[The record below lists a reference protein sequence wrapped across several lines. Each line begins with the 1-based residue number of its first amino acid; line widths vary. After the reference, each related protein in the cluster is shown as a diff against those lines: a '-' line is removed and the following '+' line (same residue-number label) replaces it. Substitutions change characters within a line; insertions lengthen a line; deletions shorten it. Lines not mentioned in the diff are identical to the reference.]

1 MTRRAFTLIE
11 LIVATLILSV
21 VIVSIYGAFNAG
33 IKVWSRNAEGKDLQ
47 KIRIA
52 LLRIQKELRSSFF
65 FSGIPFSGTSM
76 SIIFPAVE
84 EKDKIYAVNYYILE
98 DRNKGCEV
106 LMKRK
111 SVFTAAGLLEEQA
124 MDEFIFSADSIS
136 FEYAHEPKDGL
147 EGFEWKGIWEESL
160 EKIPSL
166 VKINFKLGPDKEIY
180 HKIMFIP
187 HEK

>member
-11 LIVATLILSV
+11 LIIATLILSV
-21 VIVSIYGAFNAG
+21 VIVSVYGAFGAG
-33 IKVWSRNAEGKDLQ
+33 IKAWNRNAETKDFQ

-65 FSGIPFSGTSM
+65 FSGIPFSGTSLEVV
-76 SIIFPAVE
+76 FPAVE
-84 EKDKIYAVNYYILE
+84 EKGKIYAVNYYILE
-98 DRNKGCEV
+98 DKGKGREV

-111 SVFTAAGLLEEQA
+111 AVFTGGRLLEEQA
-124 MDEFIFSADSIS
+124 ADEFIFSADSID
-136 FEYAHEPKDGL
+136 FEYAHESKDAL
-147 EGFEWKGIWEESL
+147 KGFEWKDTWEESR

-166 VKINFKLGPDKEIY
+166 VKINFKLGADKEIY
-180 HKIMFIP
+180 HKIIFIP